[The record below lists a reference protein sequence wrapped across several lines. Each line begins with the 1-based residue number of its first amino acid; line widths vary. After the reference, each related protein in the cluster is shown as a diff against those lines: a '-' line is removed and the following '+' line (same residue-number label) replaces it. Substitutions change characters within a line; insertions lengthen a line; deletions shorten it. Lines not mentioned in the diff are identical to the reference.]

1 MTVLATTPAGIP
13 LRSCL
18 MYASGLWSG
27 AREKRRALAA
37 SATGAVGYAVALL
50 RGHRIDVNVCKTRQL
65 AVFLPAIG
73 GALSRGAKAVQIG
86 SALMKEGPGAFAR
99 IQQELTTE
107 RTAHETGT

>member
-1 MTVLATTPAGIP
+1 MGAIYRTLYSNGTT
-13 LRSCL
+13 LRIN
-18 MYASGLWSG
+18 
-27 AREKRRALAA
+27 RRQRPPMKDA
-37 SATGAVGYAVALL
+37 
-50 RGHRIDVNVCKTRQL
+50 H
-65 AVFLPAIG
+65 